1 MKQDIFRQPEALREA
16 KHSDGISLRTIHIW
30 LIIGAVVISGM
41 MFFATYHL
49 SSRFRFLTDASEQ
62 QIELRKAARELMDA
76 SDYLTEKVQR
86 FTIDGDRR
94 FLDEY
99 FSEAFEANHREEAIQ
114 RMTIGAAST
123 QALQNLQNAMESSL
137 ELMKQEYYAMR
148 LVIEAKGYTE
158 YPEVLQSV
166 KLSEADQALSA
177 EDKMRRATRVVL
189 NEDYYSLKEKIR
201 DSMRASL
208 NELEEMAYNTDASS
222 LEAMGE
228 ELTLVR
234 IVVVIQTLG
243 ILFMVWLTARLGIH
257 PVLNAVERIKAD
269 SPIPEIGANEFR
281 YLARTYNKM
290 YEVYKNSLEHLNFKA
305 SHDELTGAY
314 NRAGYDLL
322 VSSMDLSSTYLILI
336 DVDNFK
342 TINDTYGHEI
352 GDKVL
357 VKVMN
362 TLKNNFRSDDY
373 ICRMGGDEFVV
384 LAVHATQMQHH
395 LLETKI
401 NQINLE
407 LADTKDDLPAT
418 SISAGIVH
426 GVPEKSVESLLHEAD
441 EALYETKHRGK
452 HGYTF
457 A

>member
-1 MKQDIFRQPEALREA
+1 MSSREFA
-16 KHSDGISLRTIHIW
+16 KEEKGKGISLRTIHFW
-30 LIIGAVVISGM
+30 LIVGAVVISGL
-41 MFFATYHL
+41 MFFSTYRM
-49 SSRFRFLTDASEQ
+49 SASFRNLTQASEQ

-86 FTIDGDRR
+86 FTIHGDRR
-94 FLDEY
+94 FLEEY
-99 FSEAFEANHREEAIQ
+99 FSEAFEAHHREEAIE
-114 RMTIGAAST
+114 RMSVGAAST
-123 QALQNLQNAMESSL
+123 QALARLQNAMESSL

-158 YPEVLQSV
+158 YPEELRSV
-166 KLSEADQALSA
+166 ELSKEDQALSA
-177 EDKMRRATRVVL
+177 EDKMRRATELVL
-189 NEDYYSLKEKIR
+189 NEDYYALKDQIR
-201 DSMRASL
+201 ENMKASL
-208 NELEEMAYNTDASS
+208 DELEEMAYDTDASALES
-222 LEAMGE
+222 LRDEM
-228 ELTLVR
+228 LFVR
-234 IVVVIQTLG
+234 IVIVLQAIG
-243 ILFMVWLTARLGIH
+243 IVCMVWLTSRLGIH
-257 PVLNAVERIKAD
+257 PVLNAVERIKED

-322 VSSMDLSSTYLILI
+322 VSSLDLSSIYMILI

-342 TINDTYGHEI
+342 TINDTYGHET
-352 GDKVL
+352 GDRVLIKV
-357 VKVMN
+357 VD

-373 ICRMGGDEFVV
+373 VCRMGGDEFVV
-384 LAVHATQMQHH
+384 LAVHATAMQHH

-401 NQINLE
+401 TQINKELE
-407 LADTKDDLPAT
+407 ITDDGLPAT

-426 GVPEKSVESLLHEAD
+426 GLPDKDADMLLHEAD

-452 HGYTF
+452 HGFTF